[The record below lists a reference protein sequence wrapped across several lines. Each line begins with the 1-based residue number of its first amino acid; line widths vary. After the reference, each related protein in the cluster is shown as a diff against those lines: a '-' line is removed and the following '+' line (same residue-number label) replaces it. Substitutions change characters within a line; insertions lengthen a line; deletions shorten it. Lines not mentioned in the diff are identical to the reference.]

1 MQGDYCVIRSGENE
15 EEEEQESDKGSS
27 CSRSDDSMRQKPE
40 AVHRP
45 SDESEEHGTL
55 THSLTHS
62 HAEGS
67 PWDGPRSE
75 KEEDVTGGKMLEVQ
89 KLLGEGDLFDLIS
102 VLRRLGHFA
111 LTIMVTGL
119 AVCAIL
125 YQMQHV
131 QSINIFATRDVR
143 LFSSEPQSMSASES
157 GH

>member
-1 MQGDYCVIRSGENE
+1 
-15 EEEEQESDKGSS
+15 
-27 CSRSDDSMRQKPE
+27 
-40 AVHRP
+40 
-45 SDESEEHGTL
+45 
-55 THSLTHS
+55 
-62 HAEGS
+62 
-67 PWDGPRSE
+67 
-75 KEEDVTGGKMLEVQ
+75 MLEVQ

-102 VLRRLGHFA
+102 VLRRLGHFS

>member
-1 MQGDYCVIRSGENE
+1 
-15 EEEEQESDKGSS
+15 
-27 CSRSDDSMRQKPE
+27 
-40 AVHRP
+40 
-45 SDESEEHGTL
+45 
-55 THSLTHS
+55 
-62 HAEGS
+62 
-67 PWDGPRSE
+67 
-75 KEEDVTGGKMLEVQ
+75 MLEVQ

-102 VLRRLGHFA
+102 VLRRLGQFA

-157 GH
+157 GHSNIGTRVGLACNCRHEKVP

>member
-1 MQGDYCVIRSGENE
+1 
-15 EEEEQESDKGSS
+15 
-27 CSRSDDSMRQKPE
+27 MRQKPE

-75 KEEDVTGGKMLEVQ
+75 KEEDLTGGKMLEVQ